1 MATPNGGG
9 ERRENHGLE
18 WKEVHQGAH
27 PGDQFVRL
35 ARHRAFRRLG
45 IGRYE
50 IRASGVA
57 KPGGL
62 TGIYTRIKRLVIGE
76 PLATAAAGHERL
88 TKLKALA
95 VLSSDALSS
104 VAYATEE
111 IMRVLLLAGTAALT
125 ASLPIGAVLV
135 VLLFVVGFSYRQTI
149 KAYPTGGGSY
159 IVAKDN
165 LGTLPGLAAAG
176 SLLTSYTLTVAVS
189 VAAGVKALTSAYPQ
203 LDPISAEIG
212 VIVVVLITMINLRG
226 IRESGSVFMLPTYV
240 FLVCMAALLGW
251 GLFQYGFGP
260 PNSPPP
266 PDIQQA
272 LEPLTLFLM
281 LRAFASGGA
290 ALTGV
295 EAISDGVPAFQKPE
309 WINAQKTL
317 TAMVVILA
325 VCFSGITYLANRMA
339 IVPGIPDGAHDP
351 ETVVSQI
358 AHGVFGDSPM
368 YYAVQ
373 YSTFL
378 ILFLAANTAYSDFPR
393 LAYFLGRDRFLP
405 HQFTFRG
412 DRLAF
417 SVGIVVLGIASSIVL
432 WAFGGSISRL
442 IPLYAFGVFSAFTL
456 SQAGMVVR
464 WWRRREPGWQRSIVF
479 NGVGAVAT
487 FVVLLVVATTKFA
500 DGAWMVV
507 VLLPLL
513 IILFRGIHAHYAQAA
528 DELAAETPIDPEEI
542 THQVIVPIASLNQ
555 VALQTLA
562 YARSIARGPEDVVN
576 AVHVTDDPEAA
587 ETLRLQWEEW
597 QCPVQLTIVESP
609 YRSLVGPLLAYIDA
623 MHAQHPGK
631 VLTVILPEMVP
642 AHWWEQVLHNQT
654 ALRLKAALLFRPGV
668 VVADVP
674 YHLRRRRIAPPPMV
688 HGASA
693 ESVKPPLTNGRPK
706 PEKPPR
712 RPRVIRRT

>member
-1 MATPNGGG
+1 MAD
-9 ERRENHGLE
+9 RRDHDGLE
-18 WKEVHQGAH
+18 WRELHQGAH

-45 IGRYE
+45 TGRYE
-50 IRASGVA
+50 IRASGL
-57 KPGGL
+57 GRLGL
-62 TGIYTRIKRLVIGE
+62 YGRIKRLVIGE

-111 IMRVLLLAGTAALT
+111 IMRVLLLAGTAALS
-125 ASLPIGAVLV
+125 ASMPIGIVLV

-189 VAAGVKALTSAYPQ
+189 VAAGVKALTSAYPD
-203 LDPISAEIG
+203 LDAFSAEIG
-212 VIVVVLITMINLRG
+212 VGVVILITFINLRG
-226 IRESGSVFMLPTYV
+226 IRESGSVFMLPTYI
-240 FLVCMAALLGW
+240 FLASMAALLGF
-251 GLFQYGFGP
+251 GLFQFGFGP
-260 PNSPPP
+260 PAPAHEFQP
-266 PDIQQA
+266 A

-317 TAMVVILA
+317 SAMVVILA
-325 VCFSGITYLANRMA
+325 VTFFGITYLANQMG
-339 IVPGIPDGAHDP
+339 IVPGVAEGGHDP

-358 AHGVFGDSPM
+358 ARGVFGESPL
-368 YYAVQ
+368 YYVVQ

-417 SVGIVVLGIASSIVL
+417 SVGIVVLGIASSVVL
-432 WAFGGSISRL
+432 WTFGGSITRL

-456 SQAGMVVR
+456 SQAGMVMR
-464 WWRRREPGWQRSIVF
+464 WWRRREPGWQRSIIF
-479 NGVGAVAT
+479 NGIGAAAT
-487 FVVLLVVATTKFA
+487 FVVLVVVALTKFA

-507 VLLPLL
+507 VLLPVL
-513 IILFRGIHAHYAQAA
+513 ILLFRAIHMHYSQAA
-528 DELAAETPIDPEEI
+528 AELAAETPIDPDEI
-542 THQVIVPIASLNQ
+542 QHQVIVPIASLNQ

-576 AVHVTDDPEAA
+576 AVHITDDPEAA
-587 ETLRLQWEEW
+587 ETLRMQWEEW
-597 QCPVQLTIVESP
+597 QCGVQLTIIESP
-609 YRSLVGPLLAYIDA
+609 FRSLVGPLLAYIDA
-623 MHAQHPGK
+623 MHAQHPEK
-631 VLTVILPEMVP
+631 TLTVILPEMVP

-674 YHLRRRRIAPPPMV
+674 YHLRRSRHVAREQEPPRVTRDGAPREPR
-688 HGASA
+688 
-693 ESVKPPLTNGRPK
+693 E
-706 PEKPPR
+706 PR
-712 RPRVIRRT
+712 RPRVIRQTPSRS